1 MIPDDLENYGQS
13 LFATA
18 LSANNI
24 LLTITSGYFTLE
36 AQFKPLSHTW
46 SLGVEEQYYALVPV
60 MLLLAMRWRGRRG
73 ALLVLLGSSAVALG
87 ICEYMRNYHVEAN
100 FYLLHSRFWQLGLG
114 GLASLAQRPLLAWA
128 GPSLRQLLAA
138 LGLAMILASL
148 FWLSSD
154 LGLPGWPSLLPILGT
169 CLILV
174 FANQRGAGRLLSSG
188 PLVAVGLISYSAYL
202 YHMPVLAFVR
212 IASLEPPS
220 PAALASTLPLILLLA
235 WLSWRYIEQ
244 PFRDRERTSN
254 SFVLWFC
261 GATLTAAV
269 ACGLALHLT
278 SGMRAFTP
286 YVDREELFNLKLTED
301 FNKIPFRFEGREFP
315 TAERSRNVLVL
326 GNSFARD
333 FINMGPESGAFAH
346 VDVSYTAVETC
357 QPLPPGLT
365 DRMRRSGAV
374 VLGSGVLEGNTHC
387 ALDRI
392 KLLESLHVAHIIV
405 LGTKQ
410 FGYNNNAVLLLPE
423 AERYKFRARPLD
435 YAIRDNTAGR
445 AEIPARYYID
455 LLAMLDN
462 GSRTVPVFTPERK
475 LISQDR
481 RHMTRAGARFMGE
494 KVFALPQ
501 FAWLRAKP

>member
-1 MIPDDLENYGQS
+1 
-13 LFATA
+13 
-18 LSANNI
+18 
-24 LLTITSGYFTLE
+24 
-36 AQFKPLSHTW
+36 
-46 SLGVEEQYYALVPV
+46 
-60 MLLLAMRWRGRRG
+60 MR
-73 ALLVLLGSSAVALG
+73 S
-87 ICEYMRNYHVEAN
+87 YHVEAN
-100 FYLLHSRFWQLGLG
+100 FCLLHSRFWQLGLG
-114 GLASLAQRPLLAWA
+114 GLALLAQRPLLAWA
-128 GPSLRQLLAA
+128 GPSLRQFLAA

-169 CLILV
+169 CLIIV
-174 FANQRGAGRLLSSG
+174 FANQHGAGRLLSSG
-188 PLVAVGLISYSAYL
+188 PLVAVGPISYSAYL

-254 SFVLWFC
+254 RFVLWFC

-269 ACGLALHLT
+269 ACGVALHLT

-315 TAERSRNVLVL
+315 TVERSRNVLVL

-333 FINMGPESGAFAH
+333 FINMGLESGAFAH

-365 DRMRRSGAV
+365 DR
-374 VLGSGVLEGNTHC
+374 
-387 ALDRI
+387 I
-392 KLLESLHVAHIIV
+392 KLLESLQVAHIIV

-435 YAIRDNTAGR
+435 YAIRDNAAGR
-445 AEIPARYYID
+445 AEIPARYYVD

-462 GSRTVPVFTPERK
+462 SSRTVPVFTPERK

-501 FAWLRAKP
+501 FAWLRATP